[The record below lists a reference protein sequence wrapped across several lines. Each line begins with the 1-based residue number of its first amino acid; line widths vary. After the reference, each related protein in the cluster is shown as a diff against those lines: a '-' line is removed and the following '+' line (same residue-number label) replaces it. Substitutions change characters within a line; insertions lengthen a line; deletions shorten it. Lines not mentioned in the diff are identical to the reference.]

1 MSIRRKSITNYFNK
15 FSDKGLETNKY
26 FWKFIKPFLTNKG
39 TLTNCYITIVDG
51 KKIIWDDFELA
62 KTFSNYY
69 VNTVVKIN
77 NGFKPLKAT
86 NQSKH
91 DFSVIDE
98 IIRTYQDH
106 PSLKQISS
114 TMTTSN
120 TPKPIFF

>member
-15 FSDKGLETNKY
+15 FSDKGLETNKS

-62 KTFSNYY
+62 KSFSNYY

-86 NQSKH
+86 N
-91 DFSVIDE
+91 
-98 IIRTYQDH
+98 
-106 PSLKQISS
+106 
-114 TMTTSN
+114 
-120 TPKPIFF
+120 